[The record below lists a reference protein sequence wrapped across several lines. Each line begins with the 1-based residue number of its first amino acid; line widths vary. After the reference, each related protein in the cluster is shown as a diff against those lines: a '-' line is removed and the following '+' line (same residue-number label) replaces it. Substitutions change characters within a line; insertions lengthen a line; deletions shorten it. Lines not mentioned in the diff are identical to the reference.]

1 MFSFMFYDFL
11 GPDPEPD
18 PDPQHCQG
26 SSSSISVKQENE
38 NVQKSLA
45 TNSYSPGIIDGGGF
59 DTAPLGI

>member
-11 GPDPEPD
+11 GSNPEPD

-38 NVQKSLA
+38 NVQNSLA
-45 TNSYSPGIIDGGGF
+45 TNSSSPGIIDGGGF
-59 DTAPLGI
+59 DAAPLGS